1 VIDDAKSV
9 LSLIPAELLHRIGPR
24 LVRDNQT
31 ILASLDAALGRS
43 QYGYTPR
50 GGLHGAVLRPDAGFP
65 RAIKCGNNKTS
76 FRF

>member
-1 VIDDAKSV
+1 MIGDAKSV

-24 LVRDNQT
+24 PVRDNQT

-43 QYGYTPR
+43 QYGCAPR
-50 GGLHGAVLRPDAGFP
+50 GSLHGAVSRPDAGFP
-65 RAIKCGNNKTS
+65 RIKCGNNKTS